1 MIGIGK
7 KIYKPLNGDYT
18 DYTATAQW
26 CNENNAMIV
35 ERDNYYEVV
44 EVPPYVPSQAY
55 KKSELTRKLNTIKS
69 AYQGAQIMGTD
80 TTQLQ
85 KEYKETVDKIKR
97 LQKEGV
103 TIAD

>member
-35 ERDNYYEVV
+35 ERDDYYEVV
-44 EVPPYVPSQAY
+44 EVPPYVPSQTD

-69 AYQGAQIMGTD
+69 AYQGAVLMGND
-80 TTQLQ
+80 TVKLQ
-85 KEYKETVDKIKR
+85 EEYKRV
-97 LQKEGV
+97 
-103 TIAD
+103 ADELANM

>member
-1 MIGIGK
+1 MIGK

-44 EVPPYVPSQAY
+44 EVPPYVPSLAD
-55 KKSELTRKLNTIKS
+55 KKGALTRKLNTIKS
-69 AYQGAQIMGTD
+69 AYQGALLMGND
-80 TTQLQ
+80 TAKLQ
-85 KEYKETVDKIKR
+85 EEYKRV
-97 LQKEGV
+97 
-103 TIAD
+103 ADELAKL